1 MSEQTLSL
9 ATEIETVKE
18 IYAAINRN
26 DIPAAIKSFDPQAE
40 RVEPPG
46 FPSAGTYRGHAAIQ
60 EHLSKGRGSW
70 AEGVCEP
77 EQLIAVGDKVVVFLH
92 VRVRLKDR
100 TDWIDGRFA
109 DVCTFCDG
117 KIIELRTFGERQD
130 ALEWAGVK
138 ALDATPN

>member
-1 MSEQTLSL
+1 MNQQTPAQS
-9 ATEIETVKE
+9 ADIETVKK

-26 DIPAAIKSFDPQAE
+26 DIPAAIEFFDPQAE

-46 FPSAGTYRGHAAIQ
+46 FPSAGTYRGHAAIH
-60 EHLSKGRGSW
+60 EHISKGRGNW

-77 EQLIAVGDKVVVFLH
+77 VQLIAAGDKVVVFLH
-92 VRVRLKDR
+92 VRVRLKDH

-109 DVCTFCDG
+109 DVCTFRDG